1 MVSLKTC
8 KLTLKV
14 LLPYIR
20 EVTDFMAIK
29 SDSNYQAKHT
39 HLAGEVMVQY
49 LKRESGVLKAYC
61 HPHQLHTSGIL
72 KKGAKTECG
81 QSYS

>member
-1 MVSLKTC
+1 MKTC
-8 KLTLKV
+8 KLTLKL

-29 SDSNYQAKHT
+29 SDSNCQARYT
-39 HLAGEVMVQY
+39 HLAKEVMVQH

-61 HPHQLHTSGIL
+61 HPHQLHTSGIS
-72 KKGAKTECG
+72 KKGAKTKCG